1 MNQLYIPKG
10 ARDKTYFFE
19 GFGMDELREVLI
31 PLILGLGFGL
41 LLLIFSNVFSAAIFV
56 ISYVFAL
63 ILFVSKTQDGL
74 SMIDFL
80 SYAFMFRSSKKNFD
94 YVYLQEDFNVKKNHK

>member
-19 GFGMDELREVLI
+19 GFGMDELREILI
-31 PLILGLGFGL
+31 PLILGLGFGF

-63 ILFVSKTQDGL
+63 VLFVSKTQDGL
-74 SMIDFL
+74 SIIDFL
-80 SYAFMFRSSKKNFD
+80 SYVFMFRSSKKNFD

>member
-19 GFGMDELREVLI
+19 GFGMDELREILI
-31 PLILGLGFGL
+31 PLILGLGFGF

-74 SMIDFL
+74 SITDFL
-80 SYAFMFRSSKKNFD
+80 SYVFMFRNSKKNFN
-94 YVYLQEDFNVKKNHK
+94 YVYLQEELNVKKDTK